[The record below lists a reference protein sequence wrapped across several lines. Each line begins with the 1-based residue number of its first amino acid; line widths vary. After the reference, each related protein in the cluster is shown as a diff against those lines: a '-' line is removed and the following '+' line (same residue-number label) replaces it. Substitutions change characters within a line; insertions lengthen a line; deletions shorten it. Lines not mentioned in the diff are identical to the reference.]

1 MFTKQQV
8 IDMLNSM
15 KEETNKCVGFIVGNV
30 TKEWVY
36 QLIDEKIREVMDAP
50 EQSDKLSDTQ

>member
-36 QLIDEKIREVMDAP
+36 QLIDEKIR
-50 EQSDKLSDTQ
+50 